1 MMSTGSSLPCL
12 SRVRRSTAAPIWRLC
27 ASTMNSARWLAWLC
41 GEAGWNQHL
50 DRLIDQLA
58 AVVAEQGLDLG
69 VRQNHASRLVDQQ
82 QGAR

>member
-1 MMSTGSSLPCL
+1 MTP
-12 SRVRRSTAAPIWRLC
+12 
-27 ASTMNSARWLAWLC
+27 ARWLAWLC

-58 AVVAEQGLDLG
+58 AVVAEQDFGLG
-69 VRQNHASRLVDQQ
+69 VRQNHASHLVNQQ